1 MKKIKRPN
9 ITAIFICC
17 CYFCLFFVVVPL
29 RTNDVCFFLR
39 GLLWKSFYYCYIN
52 TVQERSSRTTLWN
65 IPELW
70 AVLPRK
76 PVYSARYCHDNYQC
90 LSPSPVKPT
99 LVIVVGPPTPLQRK
113 SPTVPCSMYCSWLP
127 LDWFVFISL
136 ELWLKK
142 KWTYCLNI

>member
-17 CYFCLFFVVVPL
+17 CYVCLFFVVVPL
-29 RTNDVCFFLR
+29 RTNDVCFFSPRTALKEF
-39 GLLWKSFYYCYIN
+39 LLLLY
-52 TVQERSSRTTLWN
+52 QHSSRTKFKNDSMEYSRTMSSVAKETCLQRS
-65 IPELW
+65 L
-70 AVLPRK
+70 LPWQL
-76 PVYSARYCHDNYQC
+76 PC
-90 LSPSPVKPT
+90 LSPNPVKPT

-113 SPTVPCSMYCSWLP
+113 SPTVPCSMYCSCLP